1 MGSWGVRGLLIA
13 GSSMVLVGAA
23 PAARTQEG
31 PPPEAQ
37 AITQAL
43 TAAQLA
49 DWGRR
54 HHDAG
59 ALVMAARLAA
69 EVRMRR
75 GPDSDADSF
84 LSPDALLDEA
94 LAMAP
99 DDAAIEGAV
108 ARLRRIPKMRTGVR
122 SSPFGQGP
130 IYTVKALQ
138 AGEVYA
144 FDVDARSNEILR
156 VAAIGDGDTDIDLSV
171 RDTRGVVVCRDG
183 FGDHYPVCTVAPR
196 EPGKLRVDITNRG
209 EVWTRVQILSN

>member
-1 MGSWGVRGLLIA
+1 MLLA
-13 GSSMVLVGAA
+13 GAA
-23 PAARTQEG
+23 PAVQTGQD

-37 AITQAL
+37 AIAQAL

-54 HHDAG
+54 HEDAG
-59 ALVMAARLAA
+59 ALIMAARLAA

-75 GPDSDADSF
+75 GPESDADSF
-84 LSPDALLDEA
+84 LTAEGLLDEA
-94 LAMAP
+94 AAMAP
-99 DDAAIEGAV
+99 DDAAVQAAV
-108 ARLRRIPKMRTGVR
+108 ARLRRIPKTRGVR

-138 AGEVYA
+138 AGEIYA

-156 VAAIGDGDTDIDLSV
+156 VAAIGDGDTDINLSV
-171 RDTRGVVVCRDG
+171 RDARGVVVCRDG
-183 FGDHYPVCTVAPR
+183 FGDHYPVCTVSPR